1 MTSHLVN
8 ASSQRRLTNETLRQD
23 RTAAEGRR
31 EVGKMAGDG
40 GRGPESTDRDGTRGG
55 GRGIVLNLVPMERNL
70 ADSVESTDVP
80 ISIVDDGNGRLAP
93 GSAVGRL
100 VLPHEGGGPSHAN
113 AGPHE
118 LSLHEGLLFLTTPW
132 GAAPGL
138 LALGEA
144 AGDRPGDGYR
154 DSWSPSRSR
163 MPLEA
168 LAHCNG
174 RREGQ
179 TKQRSAPKG
188 SETVANPMSRGPD

>member
-1 MTSHLVN
+1 MLCAKVTSHLVN

-31 EVGKMAGDG
+31 EVGETAGDDG
-40 GRGPESTDRDGTRGG
+40 QGPESTDRDGTSGG
-55 GRGIVLNLVPMERNL
+55 GRGRVLNLAPLERNL
-70 ADSVESTDVP
+70 VDSVESTGVP

-100 VLPHEGGGPSHAN
+100 VLPHEGGAPSHAN

-118 LSLHEGLLFLTTPW
+118 LSHHGGLLFLTTPW

-138 LALGEA
+138 LALGGA

-154 DSWSPSRSR
+154 DRWSPSRSR

-179 TKQRSAPKG
+179 TKHALLR
-188 SETVANPMSRGPD
+188 RGVRQLQN